1 MAISLTAMR
10 ESLVQSLNDAFNDQF
25 RDFGWAVHY
34 TRDMDS
40 RAYKIAKVEPWVA
53 YARGEADP
61 DCRYKKVMRIEKGR
75 DEIDAYMEAMRIL
88 EGLDK

>member
-1 MAISLTAMR
+1 MR
-10 ESLVQSLNDAFNDQF
+10 DTLRGTSFDTFITDDP
-25 RDFGWAVHY
+25 DFGWAVHY
-34 TRDMDS
+34 ARDMDS

-53 YARGEADP
+53 YAHGEADP